1 MSRIKSAWEIAL
13 EKTEGLEVDE
23 ARLHSDSL
31 VLEGKALAGKYLNN
45 MEMSYEELEK
55 SLAKVSPQDMAL
67 VKNGLAQVVL
77 SNITLPSDLT
87 FKMRFERLA
96 DIARATDSRAGD
108 TMDRLTQ
115 FLSGY
120 LDEKENYVKSIEQQ
134 LTAAMRDNPDSVDPS
149 KFSQIVQQNL
159 KRLDAQYQGTL
170 DSTKETL
177 KELFG
182 V

>member
-23 ARLHSDSL
+23 ARLHTQGL
-31 VLEGKALAGKYLNN
+31 VHEGKALAGKYINSI
-45 MEMSYEELEK
+45 EMSPDELK
-55 SLAKVSPQDMAL
+55 TCLAKASAQDRDL
-67 VKNGLAQVVL
+67 VKKGLAEVVL

-96 DIARATDSRAGD
+96 DVARAVDEQAGD
-108 TMDRLTQ
+108 TMDRLTD

-120 LDEKENYVKSIEQQ
+120 LEEKENYVKSIEQQ

-159 KRLDAQYQGTL
+159 KRLDAQYQSTL
-170 DSTKETL
+170 DSTKDTL
-177 KELFG
+177 RQLFG

>member
-23 ARLHSDSL
+23 AKLHTEGL

-45 MEMSYEELEK
+45 LEMSLDELK
-55 SLAKVSPQDMAL
+55 NSLAKASAQDRDLM
-67 VKNGLAQVVL
+67 KNGLAQVVL
-77 SNITLPSDLT
+77 SNIALPSDLT
-87 FKMRFERLA
+87 FKMRFERLS
-96 DIARATDSRAGD
+96 DVARAVDAQAGD
-108 TMDRLTQ
+108 TMDRLTE
-115 FLSGY
+115 FLTGY
-120 LDEKENYVKSIEQQ
+120 LEEKENYVKSIEQQ
-134 LTAAMRDNPDSVDPS
+134 LSAAMRDNPDSVDPS

-177 KELFG
+177 KQLFG

>member
-23 ARLHSDSL
+23 ARLHTQGL
-31 VLEGKALAGKYLNN
+31 VLEGKALAGKYINSI
-45 MEMSYEELEK
+45 EMSLDEVKDALSKASPDDKALMK
-55 SLAKVSPQDMAL
+55 S
-67 VKNGLAQVVL
+67 GLAEVVL

-96 DIARATDSRAGD
+96 DVARVLDGQAGD

-159 KRLDAQYQGTL
+159 KRLDAQYQSTL
-170 DSTKETL
+170 DSTKESL
-177 KELFG
+177 KELLG

>member
-31 VLEGKALAGKYLNN
+31 VLEGKSLAGKYLNN

-96 DIARATDSRAGD
+96 DVARATDSRAGD

>member
-31 VLEGKALAGKYLNN
+31 VLEGKSLAGKYLNN

-55 SLAKVSPQDMAL
+55 SIAKVSSQDKGL
-67 VKNGLAQVVL
+67 IKNGLAQVVL
-77 SNITLPSDLT
+77 SNITLPSDIT

-96 DIARATDSRAGD
+96 DVARAIDPQAGD

-120 LDEKENYVKSIEQQ
+120 LEEKENYVKSIEQQ